1 MDDTQVETI
10 RDMFSPGTK
19 IQLLYMDDK
28 YPIPKGSKGSVDYI
42 DDTGQI
48 PMNWDNGRSL
58 ALIYGVDKFKKIN
71 ERKLEMER

>member
-10 RDMFSPGTK
+10 RSMFPPGTR

-28 YPIPKGSKGSVDYI
+28 YSIPKGSKGSVDYV
-42 DDTGQI
+42 DDAGQI
-48 PMNWDNGRSL
+48 HMNWDNGRTL